1 MSELDGEVKGC
12 EVISKPANSF
22 PYDAER
28 YFDKDNFYPM
38 DGEVIPMVAAV
49 AAQNTGNYFDQD
61 NFYPADGINP
71 DAVNYEQ
78 EGSLTDT
85 EFSNGIGDFFKET
98 YENIKERGEE
108 RRAARKARKDAKTQ
122 EILSRAEL
130 NKSLTQDKPSDVAL
144 AEALKS
150 ATTTPTASGGSG
162 GRKSASTGNG
172 MSKTTKTILIVGG
185 SLVVIGLVAFF
196 VLRKKK

>member
-38 DGEVIPMVAAV
+38 TGEVIPMVAAN
-49 AAQNTGNYFDQD
+49 AAQNTGDYFDQD
-61 NFYPADGINP
+61 NFYPADGVINP

-85 EFSNGIGDFFKET
+85 EFSNGIGDWFKET
-98 YENIKERGEE
+98 TENIKERSAE
-108 RRAARKARKDAKTQ
+108 RKAARKARKEAKTQ

-130 NKSLTQDKPSDVAL
+130 NRSLTQDKPSDVAL
-144 AEALKS
+144 ADALKS
-150 ATTTPTASGGSG
+150 ATATPAATRSSGSSAG
-162 GRKSASTGNG
+162 GG
-172 MSKTTKTILIVGG
+172 MSKRTKTILVVGG
-185 SLVVIGLVAFF
+185 SLVVIGLVAFL
-196 VLRKKK
+196 VLRKK

>member
-12 EVISKPANSF
+12 EVISKPSNSF

-38 DGEVIPMVAAV
+38 DGEVVPMVAAV

-98 YENIKERGEE
+98 YENIKERSAE
-108 RRAARKARKDAKTQ
+108 RKEARKARRAAKTA
-122 EILSRAEL
+122 EIQSRAEL

-150 ATTTPTASGGSG
+150 ATATPTAGGARG
-162 GRKSASTGNG
+162 GASTGKG

-185 SLVVIGLVAFF
+185 SLVVIGLVAFL

>member
-1 MSELDGEVKGC
+1 LKKMSELDGEVKGC

-38 DGEVIPMVAAV
+38 DGEVIPMVAAN

-61 NFYPADGINP
+61 NFYPADGVINP

-85 EFSNGIGDFFKET
+85 EFSNGIGDWFKET
-98 YENIKERGEE
+98 AENIKERGAE
-108 RRAARKARKDAKTQ
+108 RRAARKARKEAKTQ

-130 NKSLTQDKPSDVAL
+130 NKSLTQDKPSDIAL
-144 AEALKS
+144 ADALKS
-150 ATTTPTASGGSG
+150 ATATPAATRGGATN
-162 GRKSASTGNG
+162 KG
-172 MSKTTKTILIVGG
+172 MSKTTKTVLIVGG
-185 SLVVIGLVAFF
+185 SLVVVGLIAFF

>member
-1 MSELDGEVKGC
+1 LLHK
-12 EVISKPANSF
+12 
-22 PYDAER
+22 
-28 YFDKDNFYPM
+28 
-38 DGEVIPMVAAV
+38 
-49 AAQNTGNYFDQD
+49 TQD

-98 YENIKERGEE
+98 YENIKERSAE
-108 RRAARKARKDAKTQ
+108 RKEARKARKDAKTQ

-150 ATTTPTASGGSG
+150 ATATPVASGGGRG
-162 GRKSASTGNG
+162 GASTGKG

-185 SLVVIGLVAFF
+185 SLVVIGLVAFL